1 MEGCELI
8 TCKSSVITDMKGLD
22 LFIKECIKLS
32 NFEVDTGF
40 GEEIHD
46 PSGLKTS
53 ELSWIL
59 ENGADIPNGEI
70 PPRQFIE
77 STNDMFEIDNMKV
90 SPLVVKNILYKNADP
105 MVQLKK
111 IGNKQK
117 QLMKQIMEMK
127 IFPNPNNAPSVI
139 RQKGRDDALID
150 TGTLKDSIQVWVE
163 NKKGLGSIGE

>member
-1 MEGCELI
+1 MIKAHFNVLA
-8 TCKSSVITDMKGLD
+8 DMSGMDK
-22 LFIKECIKLS
+22 FVKECLRLDGY
-32 NFEVDTGF
+32 EVDTGF
-40 GEEIHD
+40 GEEAHG

-59 ENGADIPNGEI
+59 ENGADIPNGKI

-105 MVQLKK
+105 MSQLKK

-150 TGTLKDSIQVWVE
+150 TGTLKDSIQVWVD
-163 NKKGLGSIGE
+163 NKKGLGSIGG

>member
-1 MEGCELI
+1 MIKAHFNVLA
-8 TCKSSVITDMKGLD
+8 DMSGMDK
-22 LFIKECIKLS
+22 FIKECLKLEGY
-32 NFEVDTGF
+32 EVDIGF
-40 GEEIHD
+40 GEEKHE
-46 PSGLKTS
+46 PSGLKAS
-53 ELSWIL
+53 ALSWIL
-59 ENGADIPNGEI
+59 ENGADLPNGEI

-105 MVQLKK
+105 AAQLKK

-150 TGTLKDSIQVWVE
+150 TGTLKDSIQVWVD

>member
-1 MEGCELI
+1 MIKAHFNVLA
-8 TCKSSVITDMKGLD
+8 DMSGMDK
-22 LFIKECIKLS
+22 FIKECLKLEGY
-32 NFEVDTGF
+32 EVDTGF
-40 GEEIHD
+40 GDEIHES
-46 PSGLKTS
+46 SGLKAS
-53 ELSWIL
+53 ALAWIL
-59 ENGADIPNGEI
+59 ENGADLPNGEI

-90 SPLVVKNILYKNADP
+90 SPLVVRNILYKNADP
-105 MVQLKK
+105 TTQLKK

-117 QLMKQIMEMK
+117 QLMKQVMEMK

-150 TGTLKDSIQVWVE
+150 TGTLKDSIQVWVD

>member
-1 MEGCELI
+1 MIKAHFNVLA
-8 TCKSSVITDMKGLD
+8 DMSGMDK
-22 LFIKECIKLS
+22 FVKECLKLEGY
-32 NFEVDTGF
+32 EVDTGF
-40 GEEIHD
+40 GEETHS

-90 SPLVVKNILYKNADP
+90 SPLVVKNILYRNADP

-150 TGTLKDSIQVWVE
+150 TGTLKDSIQVWVD

>member
-1 MEGCELI
+1 MIKAHFNVLA
-8 TCKSSVITDMKGLD
+8 DMSGMDK
-22 LFIKECIKLS
+22 FVKECLKLEGY
-32 NFEVDTGF
+32 EVDTGF
-40 GEEIHD
+40 GEEMHG

-59 ENGADIPNGEI
+59 ENGADIPNGVI

-105 MVQLKK
+105 MSQLKK

-163 NKKGLGSIGE
+163 NKKGLGSIGG

>member
-1 MEGCELI
+1 MIKAHFNVLA
-8 TCKSSVITDMKGLD
+8 DMSGMDK
-22 LFIKECIKLS
+22 FVKECLKLEGY
-32 NFEVDTGF
+32 EVDTGF
-40 GEEIHD
+40 GEENHG

-59 ENGADIPNGEI
+59 ENGADIPNGAI

-105 MVQLKK
+105 MSQLKK

-150 TGTLKDSIQVWVE
+150 TGTLKDSIQVWVD
-163 NKKGLGSIGE
+163 NKKGLGSIGG

>member
-1 MEGCELI
+1 MINAHFNVLA
-8 TCKSSVITDMKGLD
+8 DMSGLD
-22 LFIKECIKLS
+22 KFVKECLKLEGY
-32 NFEVDTGF
+32 EVDTGF
-40 GEEIHD
+40 GEENHPD
-46 PSGLKTS
+46 ADMSKASLA
-53 ELSWIL
+53 WIL

-117 QLMKQIMEMK
+117 QLMKQVMEMK
-127 IFPNPNNAPSVI
+127 VFPNPNNAPSVI

-150 TGTLKDSIQVWVE
+150 TGVLKDSIKVWVD
-163 NKKGLGSIGE
+163 NKKGLGQLGG

>member
-1 MEGCELI
+1 MIKAHFNVLA
-8 TCKSSVITDMKGLD
+8 DMSGMDK
-22 LFIKECIKLS
+22 FVKECL
-32 NFEVDTGF
+32 NLEGYEVDTGF
-40 GEEIHD
+40 GEENHPD
-46 PSGLKTS
+46 ADMSKASLA
-53 ELSWIL
+53 WIL
-59 ENGADIPNGEI
+59 ENGADIPNGKI

-105 MVQLKK
+105 MSQLKK

-150 TGTLKDSIQVWVE
+150 TGTLKDSIQVWVD
-163 NKKGLGSIGE
+163 NKKGLGSIGG

>member
-1 MEGCELI
+1 MIKAHFNVLA
-8 TCKSSVITDMKGLD
+8 DMSGMDK
-22 LFIKECIKLS
+22 FVKECLKLEGY
-32 NFEVDTGF
+32 EVDTGF
-40 GEEIHD
+40 GEENHPD
-46 PSGLKTS
+46 ADMSKASLA
-53 ELSWIL
+53 WIL
-59 ENGADIPNGEI
+59 ENGADIPNGKS

-90 SPLVVKNILYKNADP
+90 SPFIVKNILYKNADP

-127 IFPNPNNAPSVI
+127 VFPNPNNAPSVI

-150 TGTLKDSIQVWVE
+150 TGVLKDSIKVWVD
-163 NKKGLGSIGE
+163 NKKGLGQLGG

>member
-1 MEGCELI
+1 MIKAHFNVLA
-8 TCKSSVITDMKGLD
+8 DMSGMDK
-22 LFIKECIKLS
+22 FVKECLKLEGY
-32 NFEVDTGF
+32 EVDTGF
-40 GEEIHD
+40 GEETHV

-90 SPLVVKNILYKNADP
+90 SPLVVKNILYRNADP
-105 MVQLKK
+105 VVQLKK

-150 TGTLKDSIQVWVE
+150 TGTLKDSIQVWVD

>member
-1 MEGCELI
+1 MIKAHFNVLA
-8 TCKSSVITDMKGLD
+8 DMSGMDK
-22 LFIKECIKLS
+22 FVKECLRLEGY
-32 NFEVDTGF
+32 EVDTGF
-40 GEEIHD
+40 GEEAHG

-105 MVQLKK
+105 AAQLKK

-150 TGTLKDSIQVWVE
+150 TGTLKDSIQVWVD
-163 NKKGLGSIGE
+163 NKKGLGSVGE

>member
-1 MEGCELI
+1 MIKAHFNVLA
-8 TCKSSVITDMKGLD
+8 DMSGMDK
-22 LFIKECIKLS
+22 FVKECLKLEGY
-32 NFEVDTGF
+32 EVDTGF
-40 GEEIHD
+40 GEETHG

-59 ENGADIPNGEI
+59 ENGADIPNGAI

-90 SPLVVKNILYKNADP
+90 SPLVVKNILYRNADP

-150 TGTLKDSIQVWVE
+150 TGTLKDSIQVWVD
-163 NKKGLGSIGE
+163 NKKGLGSIGG

>member
-1 MEGCELI
+1 MIKAHFNVLA
-8 TCKSSVITDMKGLD
+8 DMSGMDK
-22 LFIKECIKLS
+22 FVKECLKLEGY
-32 NFEVDTGF
+32 EVDTGF
-40 GEEIHD
+40 GEETHG

-90 SPLVVKNILYKNADP
+90 SPLVVKNILYRNADP
-105 MVQLKK
+105 VVQLKK

-150 TGTLKDSIQVWVE
+150 TGTLKDSIQVWVD
-163 NKKGLGSIGE
+163 NKKGLGQLGG